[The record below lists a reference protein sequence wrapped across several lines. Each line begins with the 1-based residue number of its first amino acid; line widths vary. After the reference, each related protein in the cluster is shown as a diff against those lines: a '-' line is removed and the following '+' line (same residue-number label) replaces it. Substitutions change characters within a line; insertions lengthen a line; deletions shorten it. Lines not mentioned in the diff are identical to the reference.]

1 MILVT
6 QLTKIAS
13 GQITTTIPT
22 ISTRNHFNL
31 SSGELNSIQTPTS
44 YIASANIPGFKV
56 GKTCPPE
63 VAIYIHG
70 VWVGSNSLEKPE
82 EIFDRAKKSI
92 TANNFIIPLVGF
104 SGILIQRFYL
114 QMVPDGQQLKL

>member
-1 MILVT
+1 LKPDKYLSFFLLVSFGLITSILVT

-44 YIASANIPGFKV
+44 YIASANIPGFK
-56 GKTCPPE
+56 GGTTCPSE
-63 VAIYIHG
+63 LAIYIHG
-70 VWVGSNSLEKPE
+70 VWVGSNSLE
-82 EIFDRAKKSI
+82 
-92 TANNFIIPLVGF
+92 
-104 SGILIQRFYL
+104 
-114 QMVPDGQQLKL
+114 